1 MALIQRI
8 GLWHLIIYL
17 IGIDCTSKVGG
28 NKKGN
33 GNIESNNNNNN
44 ISRNYGNND
53 LMIRGCMFSFS
64 SILLLLF
71 VAVVVLFLVVF
82 LVLFFYIVILFCLFV
97 VFGWYFKTF
106 LQY

>member
-8 GLWHLIIYL
+8 GLWYLIIYL
-17 IGIDCTSKVGG
+17 IGIDCTGKVGV

-53 LMIRGCMFSFS
+53 LIVPGCMFSFS
-64 SILLLLF
+64 SLLLLLF
-71 VAVVVLFLVVF
+71 VAAVVLVLVVF
-82 LVLFFYIVILFCLFV
+82 LVLTFLHSNTFCLFV
-97 VFGWYFKTF
+97 VFG
-106 LQY
+106 